1 MTFDDL
7 AAWMNT
13 AAPAGLGVATTVTIV
28 PIDQVDD
35 PGVSGQAVFVAS
47 TGGPGYMLDGA
58 TDVPTVQFRCQGD
71 QGNMGDAY
79 KLGESFALSIDMLM
93 HAAEQTRPVIGDR
106 QVVRISR
113 VGGPPAYLLTRN
125 RQAHFTASYAFE
137 LAAV

>member
-1 MTFDDL
+1 MTFVDL
-7 AAWMNT
+7 AAWMRT
-13 AAPAGLGVATTVTIV
+13 AAPAGLGLASTVVIV
-28 PIDQVDD
+28 PIEQVDD
-35 PGVSGQAVFVAS
+35 PGVSGQAIFVAS

-58 TDVPTVQFRCQGD
+58 TDVPTVQFRYQGE

-79 KLGESFALSIDMLM
+79 NLGEGFALSGDALM
-93 HAAEQTRPVIGDR
+93 HAAELTRPVIGGK

-137 LAAV
+137 LATI